1 MTTNI
6 DNGKPF
12 TGRHMIIVMVS
23 FFSVVIAVNFLMAY
37 YANSTWSG
45 LVVPNSYVAS
55 QEFNKTVAT
64 VKEQDARGWKDSMTA
79 SSGKI
84 TFGMKDASGAAVTLS
99 SVKMIFRRPVTDT
112 ADMTIDLAAGPDA
125 IWQAAHPLA
134 DGVWIA
140 EIDVT
145 SPNNKPWRDT
155 KRFTVKDGAIQ

>member
-1 MTTNI
+1 MTSKVDT
-6 DNGKPF
+6 GKPF
-12 TGRHMIIVMVS
+12 TGRHMIIVMVA
-23 FFSVVIAVNFLMAY
+23 FFSVIIGVNFLMAY

-64 VKEQDARGWKDSMTA
+64 VKEQDARGWKDSMAA

-84 TFGMKDASGAAVTLS
+84 TFAIKDASGAAVTLS

-112 ADMTIDLAAGPDA
+112 ADMTIEFSAGADA
-125 IWQAAHPLA
+125 VWQATHPLA

-145 SPNNKPWRDT
+145 SPNNTPWRDT
-155 KRFTVKDGAIQ
+155 KRFTVKDGAIK